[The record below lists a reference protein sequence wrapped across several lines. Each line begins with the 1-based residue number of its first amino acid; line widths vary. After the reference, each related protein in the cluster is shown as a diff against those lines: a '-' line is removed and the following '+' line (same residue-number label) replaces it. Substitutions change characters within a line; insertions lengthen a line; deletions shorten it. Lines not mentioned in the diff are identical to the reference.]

1 MLEILCLL
9 INGQIEAAQ
18 GCTTCIDR
26 CLKTFS
32 HHRSQIFE
40 EWFQAQP
47 PLDVKS
53 DRDDAQKVN
62 IWLKMIYNSFI

>member
-1 MLEILCLL
+1 MFETLCLL

-32 HHRSQIFE
+32 HHHSQIFE

-47 PLDVKS
+47 PLCVKS
-53 DRDDAQKVN
+53 DCDDAEKSQYLVKDDLQQL
-62 IWLKMIYNSFI
+62 I